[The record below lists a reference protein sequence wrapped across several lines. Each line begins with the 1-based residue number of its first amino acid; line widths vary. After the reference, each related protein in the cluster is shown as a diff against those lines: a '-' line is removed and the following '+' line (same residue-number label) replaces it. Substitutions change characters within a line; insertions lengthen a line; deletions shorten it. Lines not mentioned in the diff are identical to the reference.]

1 MRKLR
6 IIAALIICAA
16 LFAGTAHA
24 SGTKQYSHRVSVG
37 GKSGAVLIVGWSK
50 DEANIQKLVNL
61 VSQHAN
67 EAYRSI
73 LGDLNRLSSSEGS
86 MQVSWQTAECLAKG
100 IQVSKWTKVD
110 ILSASGSSGSYKD
123 ISVNEKKR
131 TVNVKKTGLRFKAD
145 SIMSGY
151 LADLMI
157 RYIHSSGMQ
166 NALVK
171 VGNVFRGVGHS
182 MHGPWK
188 IQVQEDS
195 STYARHALNLTV
207 SNVAIATISSTQLP
221 GKSIYN
227 PRAKHNVA
235 TQCKGATIVMS
246 EGAQAEGVAY
256 AIMIAGPGD
265 GMKIMEKSGANGLIV
280 DKSGKFLR
288 RGL

>member
-1 MRKLR
+1 MTKLKV
-6 IIAALIICAA
+6 IAASIACAA
-16 LFAGTAHA
+16 LLAGAAHA
-24 SGTKQYSHRVSVG
+24 SGTKQFSHRVSVG

-61 VSQHAN
+61 VAQHAN
-67 EAYRSI
+67 EAYRTI
-73 LGDLNRLSSSEGS
+73 TGDLGRIAGTQGS
-86 MQVSWQTAECLAKG
+86 VDVGWQTAELLAKG

-110 ILSASGSSGSYKD
+110 VLSASGSSGGYKD

-131 TVNVKKTGLRFKAD
+131 TVDVKKPGLRFKAD

-171 VGNVFRGVGHS
+171 VGNVFRGLGSS

-195 STYARHALNLTV
+195 STYARHALNLPV

-221 GKSIYN
+221 GKSIYS
-227 PRAKHNVA
+227 PRAKHNIA
-235 TQCKGATIVMS
+235 TQCKGTTIVMG
-246 EGAQAEGVAY
+246 EAAQAEGVAY

-265 GMKIMEKSGANGLIV
+265 GMKIMGKAGATGLIV
-280 DKSGKFLR
+280 DLSGKFLR
-288 RGL
+288 RGI